1 MSPGAG
7 SARRVAGTVAPFYG
21 HNVFPQVGPTDRTTN
36 DAYECAYD
44 RVTKGMSACISARR
58 PDRCTSRYRA
68 HLHAPTTNHDC
79 ARVHDH
85 IRTRHTERSRRH
97 SRTRDHPRARDRQR
111 ARMPSHHRQCVRV
124 GRRLSVLVRP
134 RRSTVPHTRGH
145 PPADAH
151 RQHLLY
157 VHRRARTHERE
168 RSDDARR
175 AYAETTK
182 QGPAHSRP
190 HAPRSA
196 PLPAGPHTGSRASGC
211 ARTLPPMPTD
221 APARTPTR
229 TGALTVTRRHKRRRV
244 SLPGDRGASV

>member
-1 MSPGAG
+1 MPPKVRTIALPNACQRALVLGDPIAVPVVTVPTCTLPSLITTVRAFTITFAHGTQ
-7 SARRVAGTVAPFYG
+7 SAAAVTVALA
-21 HNVFPQVGPTDRTTN
+21 TTRGLAIVN
-36 DAYECAYD
+36 AHACRHTTA
-44 RVTKGMSACISARR
+44 SACA
-58 PDRCTSRYRA
+58 
-68 HLHAPTTNHDC
+68 
-79 ARVHDH
+79 
-85 IRTRHTERSRRH
+85 
-97 SRTRDHPRARDRQR
+97 
-111 ARMPSHHRQCVRV
+111 RV

-134 RRSTVPHTRGH
+134 RPSTVPHTRDH
-145 PPADAH
+145 APADAH

-221 APARTPTR
+221 APTRTPTR